1 MALSP
6 ILTGSSQEL
15 KAGELHEH
23 FTLGHQPH
31 NTMAMKVEGG
41 RMVPLSRDVVARRDW
56 LRNRE
61 FRLQEALKSGKVD
74 EALQWISE
82 IQGSAKP
89 GDVNPT
95 KIEAVVKALRESK
108 SAIAMAQN
116 SAQRIVTQ

>member
-1 MALSP
+1 
-6 ILTGSSQEL
+6 
-15 KAGELHEH
+15 
-23 FTLGHQPH
+23 
-31 NTMAMKVEGG
+31 MAMKVEGG

-61 FRLQEALKSGKVD
+61 FRLQEALKLGKVD
-74 EALQWISE
+74 DALQWISE
-82 IQGSAKP
+82 IQASAKP